1 MLIEAKDLN
10 GYKLAARDGE
20 IGRAKEFYFDDRNW
34 AVRYL
39 VADTGAWL
47 SSRRVLISPYAL
59 DPVNQEAK
67 IIPVDLTKEQIENS
81 PPLEADKPVSRQ
93 YEIQYSPYYNFP
105 AYWAGPYLWG
115 PTPYPDRKQHGWS
128 DLSSSTAEKKDPH
141 LRSTHDVSGRSVEA
155 FDGEIGH
162 VDDFVVDDES
172 WSIRYLILST
182 RNWWPGKK
190 VLISTQ
196 WIERISWEESKVF
209 VNLTREAIKQA
220 PEYTDKSVLTREYE
234 TALHRHHKRDAYWI
248 LEVTNLSGR

>member
-1 MLIEAKDLN
+1 MFIEAKDLN

-20 IGRAKEFYFDDRNW
+20 IGKAKEFYFDDRNW
-34 AVRYL
+34 TIRYL

-59 DPVNQEAK
+59 DAVNQDAK
-67 IIPVDLTKEQIENS
+67 LIPVDLTKKQIENC

-93 YEIQYSPYYNFP
+93 YEIQYYPYYDYP

-115 PTPYPDRKQHGWS
+115 PSPYPSEKGNKWS
-128 DLSSSTAEKKDPH
+128 GASSPAEDNDPH
-141 LRSTHDVSGRSVEA
+141 LRSSRDVSGRNVEA
-155 FDGEIGH
+155 SDGEIGH
-162 VDDFVVDDES
+162 VEDFVVDDES

-190 VLISTQ
+190 VLISPQ

-209 VNLTREAIKQA
+209 VNVTREGIQQA

-234 TALHRHHKRDAYWI
+234 TALHRHHNRDAYW
-248 LEVTNLSGR
+248 LVEVINVSGR